1 MREELP
7 VPVTLERV
15 RRHLVGLRI
24 PRALEVLDHTMCQ
37 IKRGE
42 IGALEAIDTLLAEE
56 LTLREGRRV
65 KAALQMA
72 RLGTVKTLASFDFSF
87 QPSLDRQRILALAQL
102 DFIARHEVVHLLGPP
117 GTGKSHLAIALG
129 VEAVRAGHSVCFTT
143 LADLVASLARAEREG
158 NLRERIRYLCRAA
171 LLIVDEIGYLADHGR
186 QRQPVLSAG
195 ERALRAWGDDPDL
208 EPRLCRMGRGVRR
221 CRGRHRTA
229 GLAAAPC
236 RGGAD
241 RGRELPAAPARRPR
255 AGQPPPPAGYHCPG
269 AAAPTWQ
276 ASEDQEPR
284 PTRRLTTNRKLGIFA
299 SALLRS
305 FPPALTRGKRLL
317 ESLH

>member
-129 VEAVRAGHSVCFTT
+129 VEAV
-143 LADLVASLARAEREG
+143 
-158 NLRERIRYLCRAA
+158 
-171 LLIVDEIGYLADHGR
+171 
-186 QRQPVLSAG
+186 
-195 ERALRAWGDDPDL
+195 
-208 EPRLCRMGRGVRR
+208 
-221 CRGRHRTA
+221 
-229 GLAAAPC
+229 
-236 RGGAD
+236 
-241 RGRELPAAPARRPR
+241 
-255 AGQPPPPAGYHCPG
+255 
-269 AAAPTWQ
+269 
-276 ASEDQEPR
+276 
-284 PTRRLTTNRKLGIFA
+284 
-299 SALLRS
+299 
-305 FPPALTRGKRLL
+305 
-317 ESLH
+317 